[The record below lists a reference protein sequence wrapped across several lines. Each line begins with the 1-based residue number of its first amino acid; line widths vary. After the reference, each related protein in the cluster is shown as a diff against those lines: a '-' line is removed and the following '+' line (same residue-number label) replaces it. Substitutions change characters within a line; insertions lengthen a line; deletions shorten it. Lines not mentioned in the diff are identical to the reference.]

1 MFLGILYLFLTF
13 IFCFILV
20 CLVKLAY
27 IGIKSMKKQPE
38 EEKKPTPKTE
48 PVYYRAQK
56 KQTIP
61 NRKNF
66 SSKNKIFAFSKK
78 LYDWL
83 VDRNHRLIFIT
94 D

>member
-27 IGIKSMKKQPE
+27 IGIKKMKKQPE

-48 PVYYRAQK
+48 PVYYIVEKKRAK
-56 KQTIP
+56 KANYSEPKEFQFKT
-61 NRKNF
+61 
-66 SSKNKIFAFSKK
+66 
-78 LYDWL
+78 
-83 VDRNHRLIFIT
+83 
-94 D
+94 

>member
-48 PVYYRAQK
+48 PVYYIVEKKRAK
-56 KQTIP
+56 KANYSEPKEFQ
-61 NRKNF
+61 F
-66 SSKNKIFAFSKK
+66 KK
-78 LYDWL
+78 
-83 VDRNHRLIFIT
+83 
-94 D
+94 